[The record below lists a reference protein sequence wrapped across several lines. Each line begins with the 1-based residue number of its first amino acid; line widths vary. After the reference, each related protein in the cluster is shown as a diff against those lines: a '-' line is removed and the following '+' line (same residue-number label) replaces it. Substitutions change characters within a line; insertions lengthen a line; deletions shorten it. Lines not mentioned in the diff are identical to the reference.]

1 MSIEAILGPGGLI
14 AQRLPAFEPRPQQA
28 AMAKAIERAVDK
40 PGHLIVEAG
49 TGVGKSFGYLI
60 PAILFAQR
68 SKKKI
73 VVSTHTISLQEQLL
87 RKDVPF
93 LQSILPEPFTAVL
106 AKGRNNYL
114 SLRRLSR
121 AWQRGDT
128 LLEGHLARQQ
138 LREIQL
144 WADRTEQ
151 GSRSDLSFQPFAS
164 VWDLVESDSSN
175 CLGKEC
181 KTYGPCFYFKARR
194 QIAGA
199 DVVIVNHALFFT
211 DLALRRSGVKV
222 LPDYDVAILDE
233 AHTLEDVASDHLGL
247 NIRQSSLTHL
257 FNSLYN
263 PRSKKG
269 HLQPGR
275 DDALLDKLDAARF
288 GGKQFFENLQAWQRR
303 QPRNPVRIKTPR
315 IVADPVSEELFKLAS
330 GIEDKAKKLTKKE
343 QALDLTAS
351 AERCRVLGLQIRS
364 WLEQEFAEQVY
375 WIDSQGVDGQ
385 RMSIVSAPLEV
396 GPALEVMLF
405 KKVPTVVLTSATLST
420 GGSNGFAFV
429 QERLGLAEC
438 DQLQLGSPFNYGK
451 QARLFCYRAMPDL
464 TAKPE
469 EYEAQIEIK
478 IQHHVEKSVGG
489 VFVLFTNYPQ
499 MQRLG
504 QRLTTWFK
512 NQGRPFFCQGGDLP
526 RTQMVEAFRQAGN
539 AVLFGVDSFWQGV
552 DVPGRALTTVIITK
566 LPFAV
571 PDHPLTEARMEAL
584 ERSGGNAFRD
594 YQVPQAIIKLKQG
607 FGRLIRTAFDH
618 GDVVI
623 LDPRVLTK
631 NYGRV
636 FLAALPA
643 CRRFVDGVEAEAPEL
658 AW

>member
-1 MSIEAILGPGGLI
+1 
-14 AQRLPAFEPRPQQA
+14 
-28 AMAKAIERAVDK
+28 MAKAIGRAMDK

-60 PAILFAQR
+60 PSILFAQR
-68 SKKKI
+68 TKKKI
-73 VVSTHTISLQEQLL
+73 VVSTHTISLQEQLI
-87 RKDVPF
+87 RKDIPF
-93 LQSILPEPFTAVL
+93 LQSIFPEPFTAVL

-128 LLEGHLARQQ
+128 LLEGRLARQQ
-138 LREIQL
+138 LRDIQL
-144 WADRTEQ
+144 WADQTVQ
-151 GSRSDLSFQPFAS
+151 GSKSDLAFQPFPS

-175 CLGKEC
+175 CLGKDC
-181 KTYGPCFYFKARR
+181 PTHQQCFYFKARR

-211 DLALRRSGVKV
+211 DLALRRVGAKV

-247 NIRQSSLTHL
+247 NIRQSSLSYL
-257 FNSLYN
+257 FNSLFN
-263 PRSKKG
+263 HRSKKG
-269 HLQPGR
+269 LLQPER
-275 DDALLDKLDAARF
+275 DDALLDKLEAARQ
-288 GGKQFFENLQAWQRR
+288 GGQQFFENLHAWLRR
-303 QPRNPVRIKTPR
+303 QPRNPVRVRTPR
-315 IVADPVSEELFKLAS
+315 VVANPLSEELRKLAS
-330 GIEDKAKKLTKKE
+330 GVEDKAKKFNKPE
-343 QALDLTAS
+343 QALDYLS
-351 AERCRVLGLQIRS
+351 CAERCRAMADQVVS
-364 WLEQEFAEQVY
+364 WVDQEFEQQVY
-375 WIDSQGVDGQ
+375 WIDSQGADGQ
-385 RMSIVSAPLEV
+385 RISIVSAPLEV
-396 GPALEVMLF
+396 GPSLDLMLF
-405 KKVPTVVLTSATLST
+405 KRVPTVVLTSATLST

-429 QERLGLAEC
+429 QERLGLADC
-438 DQLQLGSPFNYGK
+438 AQLQLGSPFNYAK
-451 QARLFCYRAMPDL
+451 QASLHLYRTMPDL
-464 TAKPE
+464 TSKPE
-469 EYEAQIEIK
+469 EFEGQMGIK
-478 IQHHVEKSVGG
+478 IQNHVEKSSGG

-499 MQRLG
+499 MQRLA
-504 QRLTTWFK
+504 QRLGPWLE

-552 DVPGRALTTVIITK
+552 DVPGDALTTVIITK

-584 ERSGGNAFRD
+584 EQAGGSPFRD
-594 YQVPQAIIKLKQG
+594 YQVPQAVIKLKQG
-607 FGRLIRTAFDH
+607 FGRLIRTALDH

-631 NYGRV
+631 SYGRV

-643 CRRFVDGVEAEAPEL
+643 CRRYVDGEEVEEPGQ